1 MQEILRFTIPLN
13 PATKKNSQQI
23 MINRKTNRPFVSQ
36 SAKYKQ
42 YEKEVAQYI
51 PCKGLLIDYPV
62 TVTTLFFRVT
72 KHTVDLTN
80 LMAATHD
87 ILVKYQILSD
97 DSYKI
102 IRSVDGSRVDFDK
115 ENPRTE
121 VIITRYEEEM

>member
-1 MQEILRFTIPLN
+1 MIKFTIPLC
-13 PATKKNSQQI
+13 PITKKNSQRI
-23 MINRKTNRPFVSQ
+23 LINPGTRKPFIAQ
-36 SAKYKQ
+36 SEKYKE
-42 YEKEVAQYI
+42 YEKACGWFIQG
-51 PCKGLLIDYPV
+51 KGEKINEPV
-62 TVTTLFFRVT
+62 TVKCLFYMPT
-72 KHTVDLTN
+72 KRRVDLTN

-121 VIITRYEEEM
+121 VIITKYEEEM